1 MGHGPRRPTV
11 PQTQEGTH
19 DRANVT
25 RSGRS
30 GRTGRQQERVGD
42 RPKDPAAQGQLTC
55 RTSQNQS
62 AGWGRAALT
71 SQGQEEIAPPGGP
84 VVWAGACGGPRG
96 PRPWV
101 YSPEQCGRGL

>member
-25 RSGRS
+25 RSGHS
-30 GRTGRQQERVGD
+30 GRAGRQQERVGD

-62 AGWGRAALT
+62 AGWGRQR
-71 SQGQEEIAPPGGP
+71 SQAKGKKK
-84 VVWAGACGGPRG
+84 
-96 PRPWV
+96 
-101 YSPEQCGRGL
+101 